1 MKAELPAKRNVE
13 KSQRQFYVKLV
24 IKDSGM
30 VAKQT
35 GSSGMQLAGLVQ
47 QSLQNLEVA
56 DNEKHT
62 RLLHYDN
69 SYLSEMFYS
78 YSF

>member
-1 MKAELPAKRNVE
+1 M
-13 KSQRQFYVKLV
+13 

-47 QSLQNLEVA
+47 QSLQNLWVA
-56 DNEKHT
+56 DNDTHT
-62 RLLHYDN
+62 SLLYNDN
-69 SYLSEMFYS
+69 NYLSEMFYS